1 MVDSYSAAT
10 EAFDEFYQRLGE
22 GMFAEQH
29 LGPAEQ
35 RTWFE
40 MNRAMFR
47 FHRLVV
53 PMRDAYGSLARR
65 EHGVVTEEL
74 TPSYQAIHDRVV
86 GVIDDVDSLR
96 EIASTILEIEVSLRD
111 HRQNLLMKQVTS
123 WAAIIAIPTLVTGYF
138 GMNVPYPGFGETA
151 GVVMSTGIM
160 VVACIVLYHL
170 FRRNDWL

>member
-1 MVDSYSAAT
+1 
-10 EAFDEFYQRLGE
+10 
-22 GMFAEQH
+22 
-29 LGPAEQ
+29 
-35 RTWFE
+35 

-53 PMRDAYGSLARR
+53 PMREVCGSLARR
-65 EHGVVTEEL
+65 EHNLVTTEL
-74 TPSYQAIHDRVV
+74 TSSFQDVHDRVI

-111 HRQNLLMKQVTS
+111 HRQNLIMKQVSS

-151 GVVMSTGIM
+151 GVIMSTGIM